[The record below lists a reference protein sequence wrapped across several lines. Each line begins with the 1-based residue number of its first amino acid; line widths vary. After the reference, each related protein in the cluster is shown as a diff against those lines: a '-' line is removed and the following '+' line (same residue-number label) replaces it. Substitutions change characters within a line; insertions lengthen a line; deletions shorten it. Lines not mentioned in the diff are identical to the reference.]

1 MYFSKHN
8 ENVTFSYTY
17 GSALE
22 VEAKGSVCKEDTD
35 VEPCSNKNWAKE
47 HYRIELSEGI
57 TEVGAG
63 FLDVF
68 VNMEELIIHR
78 SVKNIEVTPQLKK
91 ILNNVTIRGWRKTY
105 AEKFAGQYGLKF
117 LQADIMVGWHRTDY
131 SNTKLT
137 IRFKNDGTPYLEY
150 DEYTSGI
157 SAGNCGGGTYT
168 RDIEPDFYKSETLE
182 SFANRLPGYHDVILK
197 NKDLAHLFKA

>member
-35 VEPCSNKNWAKE
+35 VEPYPNKNWSKE
-47 HYRIELSEGI
+47 HYRIELTEGI

-91 ILNNVTIRGWRKTY
+91 ILKNVTIR
-105 AEKFAGQYGLKF
+105 
-117 LQADIMVGWHRTDY
+117 GWHRTDY

>member
-1 MYFSKHN
+1 M
-8 ENVTFSYTY
+8 
-17 GSALE
+17 
-22 VEAKGSVCKEDTD
+22 
-35 VEPCSNKNWAKE
+35 EPYPNKNWSKE
-47 HYRIELSEGI
+47 HYRIELTEGI

-63 FLDVF
+63 F
-68 VNMEELIIHR
+68 
-78 SVKNIEVTPQLKK
+78 
-91 ILNNVTIRGWRKTY
+91 
-105 AEKFAGQYGLKF
+105 
-117 LQADIMVGWHRTDY
+117 IMVGWHRTDY